1 MAKAPKRRYSSLK
14 VLITGGAKT
23 LESAIIQELKVEH
36 QVYLMGTGPAEM
48 DAEFIQCD
56 ILNIDAVQQAVKG
69 MDAIIHLSE
78 LPHDDAMHTEKREQR
93 ELDFTTRSTYY
104 LMQAAA
110 SEGIQRFVYKS
121 SLSVFDSCPES
132 WVATET
138 WLPRPR
144 AEARSMAKY
153 LGELVCREFAR
164 ESDIIVVCL
173 RIGKVVCEEEAL
185 GRPFDP
191 MWVDVRDAAQA
202 FSLAL
207 RASVQR
213 SLLNVFHISSD
224 SPDARFPGS
233 KAKKGL
239 SYQPE
244 HDFREVSQ

>member
-1 MAKAPKRRYSSLK
+1 MK
-14 VLITGGAKT
+14 VLITGGTKP
-23 LESAIIQELKVEH
+23 LESAIIRELKAEH
-36 QVYLMGTGPAEM
+36 QVYLMGTEPAEM
-48 DAEFIQCD
+48 DVEFIPCD
-56 ILNIDAVQQAVKG
+56 ILNMDAVQQAVKG
-69 MDAIIHLSE
+69 MEAIIHLSE
-78 LPHDDAMHTEKREQR
+78 LLHDDAMNTEDREQR
-93 ELDFTTRSTYY
+93 ELDFATRGTYY

-121 SLSVFDSCPES
+121 SLSVFGSCPES
-132 WVATET
+132 WVATEI
-138 WLPRPR
+138 WLPRPK
-144 AEARSMAKY
+144 AKARSMAKY

-164 ESDIIVVCL
+164 ESDIVVVCL
-173 RIGKVVCEEEAL
+173 RLGKVVYEEEVL

-224 SPDARFPGS
+224 NPDARFPVS

-239 SYQPE
+239 SYQPK